1 LNSLPKII
9 CAAVSPGQ
17 QLALLTHYFFLVV
30 FNTFCFSHRITDG
43 AFVGHDLTDAIRRAV
58 DFPGANWI
66 RSRVLCLTGWPN
78 LDPVCGDRA
87 PRGDFTYC
95 AEMTAL
101 PGLN

>member
-1 LNSLPKII
+1 
-9 CAAVSPGQ
+9 VG
-17 QLALLTHYFFLVV
+17 LALSIRPATGESFLHEVM
-30 FNTFCFSHRITDG
+30 
-43 AFVGHDLTDAIRRAV
+43 AQIRRAV

-95 AEMTAL
+95 TEMTAL
-101 PGLN
+101 TA